1 MANSGRL
8 AVYESLSGQDYNRL
22 LSGLLSCAASYHRMV
37 DQEDLSRS
45 SWAEDLGSSGAS
57 AESAMCCGS
66 PGKFPERLC
75 VCLIPPR
82 AVACVRLM

>member
-22 LSGLLSCAASYHRMV
+22 LSGLLCRAASYHCMV

-45 SWAEDLGSSGAS
+45 SWAKDLGSSGAS

-66 PGKFPERLC
+66 SGKFQIAC
-75 VCLIPPR
+75 VWLILPR